1 MKKNKID
8 VIMDKISGALEE
20 RKVKER
26 RKADNDENYEQ
37 SLERRER
44 RERRNREKTPEKNH
58 F

>member
-37 SLERRER
+37 SLERREH

-58 F
+58 S

>member
-37 SLERRER
+37 SLDRRGH
-44 RERRNREKTPEKNH
+44 RERRNRKVGPEKDH
-58 F
+58 P